1 MIKARTDR
9 AKEVLT
15 LGEIESRHPGEWVL
29 IEDRRTDATHKVRAG
44 KVAFH
49 GKDRD
54 EVYRK
59 AIELRPRR
67 FATLY
72 TGTIAEDSAIVL

>member
-1 MIKARTDR
+1 ML
-9 AKEVLT
+9 ELLT
-15 LGEIESRHPGEWVL
+15 TSEIWNRFPGEWIL
-29 IEDRRTDATHKVRAG
+29 IGDPETDEKHEVQAG
-44 KVAFH
+44 TLLFH
-49 GKDRD
+49 SKERE

-72 TGTIAEDSAIVL
+72 TGTMPENTAIVL